1 MTTQIQFTEGLFTLV
16 DSEKVV
22 ITTGDQLGLLLYRG
36 GTVCDDHFND
46 TAADAICKH
55 LNFRRAEKWTVRESF
70 DIQSEYRITLDDV
83 QCGRAEWNYC
93 QYSESDW
100 RDISSSCSH
109 SDNVFLSCTGMALY

>member
-1 MTTQIQFTEGLFTLV
+1 MTTKIQFTEQLFTLV
-16 DSEKVV
+16 NSEKVV
-22 ITTGDQLGLLLYRG
+22 MTTGDQLGLLLYRG

-55 LNFRRAEKWTVRESF
+55 MNYRRAEKWTAGEIF
-70 DIQSEYRITLDDV
+70 DIQSEYRIMLDDV
-83 QCGRAEWNYC
+83 QCGRAEWNRC

-109 SDNVFLSCTGMALY
+109 GDDVFLSCTGI